1 MQGHTFEAGP
11 RKDPKIFAA
20 GLVTRMLWYLRP
32 NAFPWNKD
40 DGQVLRISEMTKKIE
55 HKGVSNR
62 VLRQLGW
69 VNATSKRDNPRNS
82 EIQLREV
89 GELLRLRAELLRLR
103 RDPARFIGRVFQSNN
118 EMWVER
124 CSKIIQERR

>member
-1 MQGHTFEAGP
+1 M
-11 RKDPKIFAA
+11 
-20 GLVTRMLWYLRP
+20 
-32 NAFPWNKD
+32 
-40 DGQVLRISEMTKKIE
+40 LRISEMTKKIE

-89 GELLRLRAELLRLR
+89 GELLRLR